1 MHLTNLGN
9 SVKLSTD
16 LVDIF
21 SQFDS
26 KSTKKEILATA
37 RDSLKNTLKGYSDE
51 VIESAVATAKL
62 TEAGA
67 NAVYSMAGFTKEAQ
81 KTAVRMTTLLKE

>member
-9 SVKLSTD
+9 SVKLSKD

-26 KSTKKEILATA
+26 KATKKEILATA

-62 TEAGA
+62 TEAVLMLYIVWRFNQRAAKKRPSGD
-67 NAVYSMAGFTKEAQ
+67 NIFYC
-81 KTAVRMTTLLKE
+81 